1 VSRRARPRAVW
12 NLADQG
18 LSSLATFAVTIL
30 AAAVGTVEGFGHFAV
45 AFTLYL
51 FLLGVS
57 QAMVNNVYLMRFPAA
72 SDADALAGARAAAG
86 LACTFGV
93 ACAAVVIPVGLL
105 VAGESGPSIA
115 TVAALFP
122 LLFVQEAWRAVLIGR
137 GRPQAATL
145 NDGVRAALQLG
156 AMAAVVVAGH
166 TEPTTLLLAW
176 GLAGWAAA
184 VLGAVQV
191 GGAPSI
197 PAGLRYARRHVD
209 ISRFLVAEWLL
220 VLGAAQIG
228 LLVVAWLGTPA
239 DVGSLRGAQ
248 TLLGPMNVLG
258 LGVFSFLLT
267 ELVRRPGLSVPTL
280 RKVAAASGGALA
292 LVAVAWGGCLL
303 LLPEPVG
310 ELLLGE
316 TWAGAA
322 QTLLPMTFYVAG
334 AAGATGI
341 LAVLR
346 SLGDAR
352 STFLVNTVLGPLMLG
367 GVVVG
372 QLLGGAVGAA
382 WGFAAATT
390 MVIPL
395 FWWRM
400 EGSVRRR
407 PAEELAEVTG
417 P

>member
-1 VSRRARPRAVW
+1 VSLTARPRAVW

-30 AAAVGTVEGFGHFAV
+30 AAAVGTAEGFGHFAV

-57 QAMVNNVYLMRFPAA
+57 QAMVNQVYLMRYPAL
-72 SDADALAGARAAAG
+72 SDAEALAGARAAGG
-86 LACTFGV
+86 LAFTFGV
-93 ACAAVVIPVGLL
+93 ACAVVLIPGGLL
-105 VAGESGPSIA
+105 LAGDTGPAIA

-122 LLFVQEAWRAVLIGR
+122 LLFVQEAWRGVLIGR

-156 AMAAVVVAGH
+156 AMAAVVAVGH

-176 GLAGWAAA
+176 GLAGGVAA
-184 VLGAVQV
+184 VLGAVQL
-191 GGAPSI
+191 GGAPSV
-197 PAGLRYARRHVD
+197 PAGLRYLRRHLD

-220 VLGAAQIG
+220 VLGAAQVG
-228 LLVVAWLGTPA
+228 LLVVAWLGSPA
-239 DVGSLRGAQ
+239 DVGSLRGSQ

-292 LVAVAWGGCLL
+292 LVAVLWGGCLL
-303 LLPEPVG
+303 LLPDAVG
-310 ELLLGE
+310 SALLGE

-334 AAGATGI
+334 AAGATGT

-346 SLGDAR
+346 SMGDAR
-352 STFLVNTVLGPLMLG
+352 STFIVNCVLGPLMLG
-367 GVVVG
+367 GVVLG

-390 MVIPL
+390 LVIPL

-407 PAEELAEVTG
+407 AATPDLAEVR
-417 P
+417 

>member
-1 VSRRARPRAVW
+1 MDRARPRALW
-12 NLADQG
+12 NLVDQG

-30 AAAVGTVEGFGHFAV
+30 AAAVGTAEGFGHFAV

-57 QAMVNNVYLMRFPAA
+57 QAMANQVFLMRYPAA
-72 SDADALAGARAAAG
+72 SEADALAGARAAAG
-86 LACTFGV
+86 LAFTFGLG
-93 ACAAVVIPVGLL
+93 CAVVLVPVGLAF
-105 VAGESGPSIA
+105 AGDSGPSIA
-115 TVAALFP
+115 TVGALFP
-122 LLFVQEAWRAVLIGR
+122 LMFTQEAWRGVLIGR
-137 GRPQAATL
+137 GRPKAATL
-145 NDGVRAALQLG
+145 NDGVRTALQLG
-156 AMAAVVVAGH
+156 GMAAVVALGH
-166 TEPTTLLLAW
+166 PEPTTLLLAW
-176 GLAGWAAA
+176 GLAGGVAAA
-184 VLGAVQV
+184 LGAVQV

-197 PAGLRYARRHVD
+197 PAGLRYLRAHLD

-220 VLGAAQIG
+220 VLGAAQVG

-267 ELVRRPGLSVPTL
+267 ELVRRPALDLPVL
-280 RKVAAASGGALA
+280 RKVAGAAGGVLA
-292 LVAVAWGGCLL
+292 LVALAWGAVLI
-303 LLPEPVG
+303 LLPSGVG
-310 ELLLGE
+310 DLLLGD
-316 TWAGAA
+316 TWAGASA
-322 QTLLPMTFYVAG
+322 TLLPMTLYVAG
-334 AAGATGI
+334 AAGATGT

-352 STFLVNTVLGPLMLG
+352 STFLVNCVLGPLLLT

-372 QLLGGAVGAA
+372 QLLGGAVGSA
-382 WGFAAATT
+382 WGFAMATT
-390 MVIPL
+390 LVIPL

-407 PAEELAEVTG
+407 GPAADLVVEAVA
-417 P
+417 